1 MLKKSATM
9 LLVCALMGITPVLSA
24 AGVTASAASMSATPA
39 DKTILANTPEATI
52 NALDAALIKSMQ
64 GGSRLGYR
72 GRYRIVAPVVQAA
85 FDYPRIASLTLG
97 AYWNKLSPEQ
107 QKEFVGVL
115 ADYTA
120 ATYAARFNS
129 FNGEHFAIVSSETLQ
144 SGTEGIFSTFTQR
157 NGKVHRF
164 DYILQK
170 QGDQW
175 RIVNVFADGVSDL
188 ALKRAEY
195 TETVQKKGFAALVAH
210 LKAQIAGYAK
220 GSQ

>member
-1 MLKKSATM
+1 MLKKSVIT
-9 LLVCALMGITPVLSA
+9 LLACAVTGTTPALSA
-24 AGVTASAASMSATPA
+24 AAVTAPTASTSTTSTA
-39 DKTILANTPEATI
+39 KTIVANTPEATI
-52 NALDAALIKSMQ
+52 NALDAALIQSMQ
-64 GGSRLGYR
+64 GGSRLGYS
-72 GRYRIVAPVVQAA
+72 GRYRIVAPVVQRA
-85 FDYPRIASLTLG
+85 FDYPQIASLTLG
-97 AYWNKLSPEQ
+97 AHWKKLSPEQ

-120 ATYAARFNS
+120 ATYAARFDS
-129 FNGEHFAIVSSETLQ
+129 YNGEHFSIMRSETLHP
-144 SGTEGIFSTFTQR
+144 GTEGVFSTFTEH

-170 QGDQW
+170 QGGQW

>member
-24 AGVTASAASMSATPA
+24 AGVTASAASMPATPA
-39 DKTILANTPEATI
+39 DKAILANTPEATI

-170 QGDQW
+170 QGGQW

>member
-1 MLKKSATM
+1 MMKKSVIT
-9 LLVCALMGITPVLSA
+9 LLACAVTGITPALSA
-24 AGVTASAASMSATPA
+24 AAVTAPTASTSTTSTA
-39 DKTILANTPEATI
+39 KTIVANTPEATI
-52 NALDAALIKSMQ
+52 NALDAALIQSMQ
-64 GGSRLGYR
+64 GGSRLGYS
-72 GRYRIVAPVVQAA
+72 GRYRIVAPVVQTA
-85 FDYPRIASLTLG
+85 FDYPQIASLTLG
-97 AYWNKLSPEQ
+97 AHWKKLSPEQ

-120 ATYAARFNS
+120 ATYAARFDS
-129 FNGEHFAIVSSETLQ
+129 YNGERFAIMSSETLHP
-144 SGTEGIFSTFTQR
+144 GTEGVFSTFTQR

-195 TETVQKKGFAALVAH
+195 TETVQKKGFDALVAH

>member
-24 AGVTASAASMSATPA
+24 AGVTASAASMPATPA
-39 DKTILANTPEATI
+39 DKAILANTPEATI

-72 GRYRIVAPVVQAA
+72 GRYRIVAPVVQTV

-129 FNGEHFAIVSSETLQ
+129 FNGERFAIVSSETLQ

>member
-1 MLKKSATM
+1 MLKKSAIM
-9 LLVCALMGITPVLSA
+9 LLVCAITGTTPLLSA
-24 AGVTASAASMSATPA
+24 AGLTAPAASMSATPA

-52 NALDAALIKSMQ
+52 HALDAALIKSMQ

-72 GRYRIVAPVVQAA
+72 GRYHIVAPVVQTA

-97 AYWNKLSPEQ
+97 AYWNKLSPAQ

-129 FNGEHFAIVSSETLQ
+129 FNGERFAIVRSETLL

-175 RIVNVFADGVSDL
+175 RIVNVVADGVSDL
-188 ALKRAEY
+188 SLKRAEY

>member
-1 MLKKSATM
+1 MLKKSAIM
-9 LLVCALMGITPVLSA
+9 LLVCAITGTTPLLSA
-24 AGVTASAASMSATPA
+24 AALTAPAASMSATSA

-52 NALDAALIKSMQ
+52 HALDAALIKSMQ

-72 GRYRIVAPVVQAA
+72 GRYHIVAPVVLAA

-129 FNGEHFAIVSSETLQ
+129 FNGERFAIVRSETLQ

-175 RIVNVFADGVSDL
+175 RIVNVVADGVSDL
-188 ALKRAEY
+188 SLKRAEY
-195 TETVQKKGFAALVAH
+195 TQTVQEKGFSALVAH

>member
-1 MLKKSATM
+1 MLKKSAIM
-9 LLVCALMGITPVLSA
+9 LLVCAITGTTPLLSA
-24 AGVTASAASMSATPA
+24 AGLTAPAASMSATSA

-52 NALDAALIKSMQ
+52 HALDAALIKSMQ

-72 GRYRIVAPVVQAA
+72 GRYHIVAPVVQTA

-97 AYWNKLSPEQ
+97 AYWNKLSPAQ

-129 FNGEHFAIVSSETLQ
+129 FNGERFAIVRSETLL

-175 RIVNVFADGVSDL
+175 RIVNVVADGVSDL
-188 ALKRAEY
+188 SLKRAEY
-195 TETVQKKGFAALVAH
+195 TQTVQEKGFSALVAH

>member
-1 MLKKSATM
+1 MLKKSVIT
-9 LLVCALMGITPVLSA
+9 LLACAVTGITPALSA
-24 AGVTASAASMSATPA
+24 AAVTAPTASTSTSTA
-39 DKTILANTPEATI
+39 KTIVANTPEATI
-52 NALDAALIKSMQ
+52 TALDAVLIKSMQ
-64 GGSRLGYR
+64 GGSRLGYS
-72 GRYRIVAPVVQAA
+72 GRYRIVAPVVQTA
-85 FDYPRIASLTLG
+85 FDYPQIASLTLG
-97 AYWNKLSPEQ
+97 AHWKKLSPEQ

-120 ATYAARFNS
+120 ATYAARFDS
-129 FNGEHFAIVSSETLQ
+129 YNGERFAIMRSETLHP
-144 SGTEGIFSTFTQR
+144 GTEGVFSTFTEH

>member
-1 MLKKSATM
+1 MLKKSVIT
-9 LLVCALMGITPVLSA
+9 LLACAVTGITPALSA
-24 AGVTASAASMSATPA
+24 AAMTAPTASTSTTSTA
-39 DKTILANTPEATI
+39 KTIVANTPEATI
-52 NALDAALIKSMQ
+52 NALDAALIQSMQ
-64 GGSRLGYR
+64 GGSRLGYS
-72 GRYRIVAPVVQAA
+72 GRYRIVAPVVQTA
-85 FDYPRIASLTLG
+85 FDYPQIASLTLG
-97 AYWNKLSPEQ
+97 AHWKKLSPEQ

-120 ATYAARFNS
+120 ATYAARFDS
-129 FNGEHFAIVSSETLQ
+129 YNGERFAILRSETLHP
-144 SGTEGIFSTFTQR
+144 GTEGVFSTFTEH

-195 TETVQKKGFAALVAH
+195 TETVQKKGFAALIAL

>member
-1 MLKKSATM
+1 MLKKSVIT
-9 LLVCALMGITPVLSA
+9 LLACAVTGITPALSA
-24 AGVTASAASMSATPA
+24 AAVTAPTASTSTSTA
-39 DKTILANTPEATI
+39 KTIVANTPEATI
-52 NALDAALIKSMQ
+52 SALDAALIQSMQ
-64 GGSRLGYR
+64 GGSRLGYS
-72 GRYRIVAPVVQAA
+72 GRYRIVAPVVQTA
-85 FDYPRIASLTLG
+85 FDYPQIASLTLG
-97 AYWNKLSPEQ
+97 AHWKKLSPEQ

-120 ATYAARFNS
+120 ATYAARFDS
-129 FNGEHFAIVSSETLQ
+129 YNGERFAIMRSETLHP
-144 SGTEGIFSTFTQR
+144 GTEGVFSTFTQR

-220 GSQ
+220 GSR

>member
-24 AGVTASAASMSATPA
+24 AGVTASAASMPATPA
-39 DKTILANTPEATI
+39 DKAILANTPEATI

-129 FNGEHFAIVSSETLQ
+129 FNGERFAIVSSETLQ

-195 TETVQKKGFAALVAH
+195 TETVQKKGFAALVAL

>member
-9 LLVCALMGITPVLSA
+9 LLVCAIMGTTPVLSA
-24 AGVTASAASMSATPA
+24 AGVTASAASMPATPA

-157 NGKVHRF
+157 NGKAHRF

-170 QGDQW
+170 QGGQW

>member
-1 MLKKSATM
+1 MLNKSVIM
-9 LLVCALMGITPVLSA
+9 LLTCAVTGVTPALSA
-24 AGVTASAASMSATPA
+24 AAVTAPAVSMSATSA

-72 GRYRIVAPVVQAA
+72 GRYRIVAPVVQTV

-97 AYWNKLSPEQ
+97 ALWNKLNPGQ
-107 QKEFVGVL
+107 QKEFVEVL

-120 ATYAARFNS
+120 ATYAARFDS
-129 FNGEHFAIVSSETLQ
+129 FNGERFAIVSSETLQ
-144 SGTEGIFSTFTQR
+144 HGTEGIFSTFTQR

-175 RIVNVFADGVSDL
+175 RIVNVVADGVSDL
-188 ALKRAEY
+188 SLKRAEY
-195 TETVQKKGFAALVAH
+195 TETVQKKGFAALIAH

>member
-1 MLKKSATM
+1 MLKKSVLT
-9 LLVCALMGITPVLSA
+9 LLACAVTGITPALSA
-24 AGVTASAASMSATPA
+24 AALAAPTASTSTMSTA
-39 DKTILANTPEATI
+39 KTIVANTPEATI
-52 NALDAALIKSMQ
+52 TALDAVLIKSMQ
-64 GGSRLGYR
+64 GGSRLGYS
-72 GRYRIVAPVVQAA
+72 GRYRIVAPVVQRA
-85 FDYPRIASLTLG
+85 FDYPQIASLTLG
-97 AYWNKLSPEQ
+97 AYWEKLSPEQ

-115 ADYTA
+115 ADFTA
-120 ATYAARFNS
+120 ATYAARFDS
-129 FNGEHFAIVSSETLQ
+129 YNGERFAITKSETLHP
-144 SGTEGIFSTFTQR
+144 GTEGVFSTFTEH

-175 RIVNVFADGVSDL
+175 RIVNVFADGISDL

-195 TETVQKKGFAALVAH
+195 TETMQKKGFATLIAH

>member
-1 MLKKSATM
+1 MLKKSAIM
-9 LLVCALMGITPVLSA
+9 LLVCAIMGTTPVLSA
-24 AGVTASAASMSATPA
+24 AGVTASAASMPATPA
-39 DKTILANTPEATI
+39 DKAILANTPEATI

-72 GRYRIVAPVVQAA
+72 GRYRIVAPVVQAV

-170 QGDQW
+170 QGGQW

>member
-1 MLKKSATM
+1 MLKKSVIT
-9 LLVCALMGITPVLSA
+9 LLACAVTGITPALSA
-24 AGVTASAASMSATPA
+24 AAVTAPTASTSTSTA
-39 DKTILANTPEATI
+39 KTIVANTPEATI
-52 NALDAALIKSMQ
+52 SALDAALIQSMQ
-64 GGSRLGYR
+64 GGSRLGYS
-72 GRYRIVAPVVQAA
+72 GRYRIVAPVVQTA
-85 FDYPRIASLTLG
+85 FDYPQIASLTLG
-97 AYWNKLSPEQ
+97 AHWKKLSPEQ

-120 ATYAARFNS
+120 ATYAARFDS
-129 FNGEHFAIVSSETLQ
+129 YNGERFAIMRSETLHP
-144 SGTEGIFSTFTQR
+144 GTEGVFSTFTEH

-170 QGDQW
+170 QGDKW

>member
-144 SGTEGIFSTFTQR
+144 SGTEGIFSTFTEH

-170 QGDQW
+170 QGGQW

-195 TETVQKKGFAALVAH
+195 TETVQKKGFAA
-210 LKAQIAGYAK
+210 
-220 GSQ
+220 